1 MKTSV
6 LAILSKS
13 LLLLACLGSTGWA
26 AGQVKFGNSYVN
38 LSKKNTGGTVQPGDT
53 LEIRT
58 NIWFPGN
65 YNANRIFRVRYVD
78 NIPSNTVFIDDS
90 LRLITNEGLTYKRWT
105 LAAGDDPGTYNA
117 SPAADQYNIKINIG
131 RDATAPTS
139 TSNDA
144 SGAGTVY
151 TGNHTASGN
160 NKDRPIAGGGV
171 LITTSFRVRV
181 TGNIGDVIT
190 LGAGVIHFGT
200 NSNVN
205 SGNQTRAATRYQ
217 ILIANNDPICPNAI
231 GKNFV
236 AESGGTF
243 DSGTV
248 QNRANAPTFLI
259 PSYTYLPNMGPS
271 VSIGDGT
278 YGIVN
283 NLSPTAS
290 TFQDAQKRPSCPT
303 GSGPH
308 ACVNRMFGGHWDIIG
323 DHTGATAPEGN
334 LPATPGSNGGYML
347 VVNADYAT
355 SEAYRQSIS
364 GLCPNTSYEFSL
376 WVRNVCTN
384 CGMDSTGTS
393 TFTPGVYPNLSF
405 AIDGLDRYSSGQI
418 DTIGWQKKG
427 FIFRTEED
435 QTDIIISIRNN
446 ASGGGGNDWAIDD
459 IALVTCNPDLDLVPS
474 GNAQVCYGN
483 QVDISST
490 VNSFFNNYTY
500 FRFER
505 STDNGATWTNTG
517 SGTGSPASVPGGYEY
532 NAVLVPSFL
541 ADSAHHL
548 NQYRFVVASSADNLS
563 NPDCSFAA
571 STTIIVM
578 VNDCSWVLSAKD
590 TSERLTRAVVRTGK
604 RAEISRL
611 INPFTHN
618 ISFDLVATNDDAAV
632 ITVLDN
638 YGRVVRQ
645 FKNKVLKGYN
655 HVILDKLGHLSKGTY
670 FLRVEVNREII
681 NKIVVKNN

>member
-1 MKTSV
+1 MKTPV
-6 LAILSKS
+6 FVNFLKS
-13 LLLLACLGSTGWA
+13 LLLLIGLCSSGWA
-26 AGQVKFGNSYVN
+26 AGQQVKFGNSYVN
-38 LSKKNTGGTVQPGDT
+38 LSKKNIGGTVQPGDT

-58 NIWFPGN
+58 NIWFANN
-65 YNANRIFRVRYVD
+65 YNSRRIYRVRYVD
-78 NIPSNTVFIDDS
+78 DVPSNTQFIDDS
-90 LRLITNEGLTYKRWT
+90 IRLITNEGLTYKRWT
-105 LAAGDDPGTYNA
+105 LAAGDDPGTYNP
-117 SPAADQYNIKINIG
+117 SPGAGEFNIKINIG
-131 RDATAPTS
+131 RDATAPAN

-144 SGAGTVY
+144 TGAGTVY

-171 LITTSFRVRV
+171 LITTSFKVRV
-181 TGNIGDVIT
+181 TGNIGDIIT
-190 LGAGVIHFGT
+190 LGAGSIHYGT
-200 NSNVN
+200 SAGG
-205 SGNQTRAATRYQ
+205 GNQVQNATRYQ
-217 ILIANNDPICPNAI
+217 ILISNNDPICPNAI

-236 AESGGTF
+236 AESGGSF
-243 DSGTV
+243 DSGMV
-248 QNRANAPTFLI
+248 QNRTNPPTFLI
-259 PSYTYLPNMGPS
+259 PSYTYLNNMGPS
-271 VSIGDGT
+271 DAIGDGF

-290 TFQDAQKRPSCPT
+290 TFNGAQKRPSCPT

-308 ACVNRMFGGHWDIIG
+308 ACSNRMFGGHWDIIG
-323 DHTGATAPEGN
+323 DRTGATTADGN
-334 LPATPGSNGGYML
+334 PPASPGSMGGYML

-427 FIFRTEED
+427 FIFRTAED
-435 QTDIIISIRNN
+435 QTDITISIRNN

-459 IALVTCNPDLDLVPS
+459 IALVTCNPSLDLIPS
-474 GNAQVCYGN
+474 GDAQVCYGN

-505 STDNGATWTNTG
+505 SIDNGVSWTNAG
-517 SGTGSPASVPGGYEY
+517 GGTGSPATVPGGYEY

-541 ADSAHHL
+541 ADSSHHL

-563 NPDCSFAA
+563 NADCSFAA

-578 VNDCSWVLSAKD
+578 VNDCSWVLSTKD
-590 TSERLTRAVVRTGK
+590 TSDRLTKAVIRTGK
-604 RAEISRL
+604 RAEIHRL
-611 INPFTHN
+611 VNPFSHQL
-618 ISFDLVATNDDAAV
+618 SFDLVATANDAAT

-638 YGRVVRQ
+638 YGRVVRI

-681 NKIVVKNN
+681 NKIVVKK

>member
-1 MKTSV
+1 MKTPL
-6 LAILSKS
+6 LASLLKS
-13 LLLLACLGSTGWA
+13 LLLLACMAGPGWA
-26 AGQVKFGNSYVN
+26 AGQSVKFGNSYVN
-38 LSKKNTGGTVQPGDT
+38 VSKRNVGGTVQPGDT

-58 NIWFPGN
+58 NIWFANG
-65 YNANRIFRVRYVD
+65 YNSNRIYRVRYVD
-78 NIPSNTVFIDDS
+78 NIPTNTVFIDDS
-90 LRLITNEGLTYKRWT
+90 IRLITNEGLTYKRWT
-105 LAAGDDPGTYNA
+105 LAAGDDPGTYNP
-117 SPAADQYNIKINIG
+117 SPATGQYNIKINIG
-131 RDATAPTS
+131 RDATAPS
-139 TSNDA
+139 NTSNDRT
-144 SGAGTVY
+144 GAGSIY
-151 TGNHTASGN
+151 TGGS

-171 LITTSFRVRV
+171 LITTAFRVRV

-190 LGAGVIHFGT
+190 LGAGVVHYGT
-200 NSNVN
+200 SSNVN
-205 SGNQTRAATRYQ
+205 SGNQTRAATRYK

-248 QNRANAPTFLI
+248 QNRTVAPTFLI
-259 PSYTYLPNMGPS
+259 PSYTYLNNMGPS

-290 TFQDAQKRPSCPT
+290 TFSGAQKRPPANCT
-303 GSGPH
+303 AGSGPH
-308 ACVNRMFGGHWDIIG
+308 ACANRMFGGHWDIIG
-323 DHTGATAPEGN
+323 DHTGATTPDGNAPT
-334 LPATPGSNGGYML
+334 TPGSNGGYML

-393 TFTPGVYPNLSF
+393 TYTPGVYPNLSF

-427 FIFRTEED
+427 FIFRTGED
-435 QTDIIISIRNN
+435 QTDITISIRNN

-459 IALVTCNPDLDLVPS
+459 IALVTCNPSLNLVPS
-474 GNAQVCYGN
+474 GDAQVCFGN

-505 STDNGATWTNTG
+505 SIDNGATWTTAG
-517 SGTGSPASVPGGYEY
+517 SGTGSPATVPGGYEY

-541 ADSAHHL
+541 ADSGHHL
-548 NQYRFVVASSADNLS
+548 NQYRFVVASSADNLGNS
-563 NPDCSFAA
+563 DCSFAA

-590 TSERLTRAVVRTGK
+590 TSDRLTRAVIRTGK

-611 INPFTHN
+611 VNPFSHQ
-618 ISFDLVATNDDAAV
+618 ISFDLVATHDDAAR

-638 YGRVVRQ
+638 YGRVVRR
-645 FKNKVLKGYN
+645 FNNRVLKGYN
-655 HVILDKLGHLSKGTY
+655 HVILDKLGQLSKGTY
-670 FLRVEVNREII
+670 FLRVEVNREVI
-681 NKIVVKNN
+681 NKIVVKNH